1 MGGAYW
7 ILRGAV
13 EALFAVPWA
22 FLYQAP
28 IAFLVAYLVLRQQGF
43 RELRGRAAVILAAL
57 TGGGAALVFAVHLL
71 LGILLFR
78 MTLPGAPGVGGRP
91 FFPMFGALPALV
103 ISWWLVAHVID
114 RGLNLD
120 LESNHRIVARIFG
133 PTLLAWIGI
142 GLLIIIINNP

>member
-7 ILRGAV
+7 ILQGAV
-13 EALFAVPWA
+13 EALFATPWA

-28 IAFLVAYLVLRQQGF
+28 IAFLVAYLVLRQHAFGQ
-43 RELRGRAAVILAAL
+43 LSGRATVILAAL
-57 TGGGAALVFAVHLL
+57 VGGGAALVFAMHFWLGVVAWRLL
-71 LGILLFR
+71 LPAG
-78 MTLPGAPGVGGRP
+78 GGRP
-91 FFPMFGALPALV
+91 LFPMLGALPALV
-103 ISWWLVAHVID
+103 ISWWLIAHVID
-114 RGLNLD
+114 RCLNLD

>member
-7 ILRGAV
+7 ILHGAV

-43 RELRGRAAVILAAL
+43 QELRGRAALILAAL
-57 TGGGAALVFAVHLL
+57 TGGGAALVFAIHYWGGVLAWR
-71 LGILLFR
+71 LLF
-78 MTLPGAPGVGGRP
+78 GGVGHGRFLP
-91 FFPMFGALPALV
+91 AFTVLPALV

-114 RGLNLD
+114 RGLNVD